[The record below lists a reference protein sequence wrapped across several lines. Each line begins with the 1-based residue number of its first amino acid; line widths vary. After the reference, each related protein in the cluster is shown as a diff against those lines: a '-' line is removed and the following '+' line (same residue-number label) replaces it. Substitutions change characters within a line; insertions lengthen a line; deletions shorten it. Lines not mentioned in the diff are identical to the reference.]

1 MENNNIIIKNIDGR
15 DVRYRNFAGNVS
27 QYNSTGA
34 KKFNLVLNEDIALDL
49 LKRGF
54 NVHSKE
60 LDNGDIM
67 YSLDVFINYGNY
79 SPNIYAIAGDTK
91 KLLDDKTIKS
101 LQGADIIK
109 ADLCIRPY
117 HWKAA
122 GNKSG
127 IKAYVKY
134 MYVTIE
140 VDPFADEY
148 AYLDHDGLEDEFD
161 YEEE

>member
-15 DVRYRNFAGNVS
+15 DIRYRNFAGNVS

-60 LDNGDIM
+60 LDSGDVM

-91 KLLDDKTIKS
+91 KLLDDTTIKA

-109 ADLCIRPY
+109 VDLCIRPY

-140 VDPFADEY
+140 VDPFADAY
-148 AYLDHDGLEDEFD
+148 AHLDHNELDDEFE
-161 YEEE
+161 YEE